1 MENAIIV
8 AIILLLAA
16 AGVRASVKHFRGQ
29 GGCCGGG
36 GYKVKKKKL
45 PQVIATKTF
54 RVEGMHCDH
63 CKARVEEEV
72 NDIPGAAGVVDLKRG
87 ELTVSYAR
95 DIGDDVI
102 RQKVEKAGYTLVE
115 PQ

>member
-1 MENAIIV
+1 M
-8 AIILLLAA
+8 
-16 AGVRASVKHFRGQ
+16 
-29 GGCCGGG
+29 
-36 GYKVKKKKL
+36 
-45 PQVIATKTF
+45 
-54 RVEGMHCDH
+54 
-63 CKARVEEEV
+63 EEEV